1 MKTARPAILVLG
13 PGRAALSGVTTH
25 VNLLL
30 GSPLAAEFALAH
42 FQVGSEGR
50 SEGALAKLM
59 RLALSPLQL
68 ASEIVRLDAA
78 VVHINSSLN
87 KAYWRDLMYLA
98 VAKGLGARIVYQVH
112 GGALPLDFL
121 RNPISRKFL
130 KSTLMAADAVVVLA
144 SAELKAYREFIP
156 GQALLA
162 LPNGIDCVPFL
173 RYNRLPRRS
182 GTPLKLVYIGRL
194 AREKGLHEAID
205 ALALLRSLGVAARLV
220 VAGGGPE
227 EGALRERVRERGLKE
242 AVSFTGPVEGDHK
255 ALLLSQADVLLLPS
269 YAEGLPY
276 ALLEGMAAG
285 AVPVVT
291 PVGAIPDVVTEGVHG
306 LFVPLRDADAIA
318 QAVVRLDAD
327 RALLA
332 RMSAASRK
340 RIVSGYSI
348 ERLAADFAALYST
361 LCSARAPRP
370 VL

>member
-1 MKTARPAILVLG
+1 VKAARPTILVLG
-13 PGRAALSGVTTH
+13 PSRFALSGVTTH

-50 SEGALAKLM
+50 SEGALGKLA
-59 RLALSPLQL
+59 RLALSPLRL
-68 ASEIVRLDAA
+68 ASEILRLDAA

-98 VAKGLGARIVYQVH
+98 VAKLLGARTVYQVH

-121 RNPISRKFL
+121 GNPLARKFL
-130 KSTLMAADAVVVLA
+130 KTTLMAPDAVVVLA
-144 SAELKAYREFIP
+144 SAELDAYRAFIP
-156 GQALLA
+156 AQTLLA
-162 LPNGIDCVPFL
+162 LPNGIDCVPFQ
-173 RYNRLPRRS
+173 RYNRVPSRP

-194 AREKGLHEAID
+194 AREKGLYESID
-205 ALALLRSLGVAARLV
+205 ALALARSRGVGARLV
-220 VAGGGPE
+220 IAGAGPE
-227 EGALRERVRERGLKE
+227 EAGLRERVREHALQD
-242 AVSFTGPVEGDHK
+242 AVSFTGPIEGEHK

-285 AVPVVT
+285 AVPVAT
-291 PVGAIPDVVTEGVHG
+291 PVGAIPDVVTDGTHG
-306 LFVPLRDADAIA
+306 LFVPLRDSDAIA
-318 QAVVRLDAD
+318 QCVARLDAD

-340 RIVSGYSI
+340 RVLSRYSI
-348 ERLAADFAALYST
+348 ERLATDFAALYST